1 MKKKV
6 VIVIALALSVIL
18 ALTLLAGC
26 AKTTDSAFSQGMIAV
41 QKDGLWG
48 FADEN
53 GDIAI
58 ECKYDSVSPFYGE
71 YAAVQMGSRS
81 FLIDVKGNDTGI
93 ELASVSVDASVSVAA
108 NEDRTLLAAREK
120 YTGLAGVL
128 STESGEW
135 VIRAAYDMIDF
146 LEGGLVLVT
155 IGSGSGNYGLF
166 DATGAEICPV
176 EYTDCAIGENAVI
189 MEKTVQGERVADV
202 FATDG
207 TVISEDVKIADAGT
221 TKGGLAYYEYTT
233 PATDTAAEK
242 VNQVVPGMNW
252 DKDTSV
258 SELIEGTTS
267 VYVTEDTATSAEGVT
282 TTYSVFKADGT
293 ALFNGLTKAPVYY
306 KDTGVLQIDRTAADA
321 TAPSYTYVDMKSG
334 SALENVPNDFT
345 VNGETPA
352 ISFMRLDDDS
362 LYYAI
367 GKEVF
372 AMGNST
378 AVFTGAEDEEEVGV
392 LAANVFV
399 GATETGVT
407 RIYNGTAR
415 VFETGAGEAFSG
427 SGMSVD
433 GAYFAVTNAE
443 GYVALYKNDGT
454 RLFGFDKEITDVSF
468 AE

>member
-58 ECKYDSVSPFYGE
+58 DCKYDYVSPFYGE
-71 YAAVQMGSRS
+71 YAAVEMGDRS

-93 ELASVSVDASVSVAA
+93 ELASASVAV
-108 NEDRTLLAAREK
+108 NEDRTLIAAREK
-120 YTGLAGVL
+120 YTGLEGVL

-135 VIRAAYDMIDF
+135 VIRAAYDEIDF
-146 LEGGLVLVT
+146 LEGGLVLVA
-155 IGSGSGNYGLF
+155 IGSGSDNYGLF
-166 DATGAEICPV
+166 DATGAEICPA
-176 EYTDCAIGENAVI
+176 EYTACAIGENAVI
-189 MEKTVQGERVADV
+189 MAKAVQGERVADV

-207 TVISEDVKIADAGT
+207 TVISEDVKISGVDVT
-221 TKGGLAYYEYTT
+221 QGGLAYYEYTT

-242 VNQVVPGMNW
+242 TNQVVPGLNW

-267 VYVTEDTATSAEGVT
+267 VYVTKDTATSAEGGVT
-282 TTYSVFKADGT
+282 ITYSVFKADGT
-293 ALFNGLTKAPVYY
+293 ALFNGLTKAPVYLR
-306 KDTGVLQIDRTAADA
+306 GVLQIDRTAADA

-334 SALENVPNDFT
+334 SALENVPNDFG
-345 VNGETPA
+345 VSGETPA
-352 ISFMRLDDDS
+352 IYFMRLDDDS

-372 AMGNST
+372 AMGNAT
-378 AVFTGAEDEEEVGV
+378 AVFTGAEDEEEVDMW
-392 LAANVFV
+392 AANVFV

-407 RIYNGTAR
+407 RIYNGTAW
-415 VFETGAGEAFSG
+415 VFETGVGEAFSG
-427 SGMSVD
+427 SGRSVD

-454 RLFGFDKEITDVSF
+454 QLFGFDKEITAVRF

>member
-58 ECKYDSVSPFYGE
+58 DCKYDSVSPFYGE
-71 YAAVQMGSRS
+71 YAAVKMGDRS

-93 ELASVSVDASVSVAA
+93 ELASASVAA
-108 NEDRTLLAAREK
+108 NEDRTLIAAREK
-120 YTGLAGVL
+120 YTGLEGVL

-135 VIRAAYDMIDF
+135 VIRAAYDEIEF

-155 IGSGSGNYGLF
+155 IGSGIGNYGLF
-166 DATGAEICPV
+166 DATGAEICPA
-176 EYTDCAIGENAVI
+176 EYTACAIGENAVI
-189 MEKTVQGERVADV
+189 MEKAVQGERVADV

-207 TVISEDVKIADAGT
+207 TVISEDVKISGT
-221 TKGGLAYYEYTT
+221 GKTNGGLAYYKYTT

-242 VNQVVPGMNW
+242 VDQVVPGLNW

-267 VYVTEDTATSAEGVT
+267 VYVTKDTATSAEGGVT
-282 TTYSVFKADGT
+282 ITYSVFKADGT
-293 ALFNGLTKAPVYY
+293 ALFNGLTKAPVY
-306 KDTGVLQIDRTAADA
+306 DNETGVLQIDRTAADA

-334 SALENVPNDFT
+334 SALENVPNDDR
-345 VNGETPA
+345 VSGETPA
-352 ISFMRLDDDS
+352 IFFMRLDDDS

-372 AMGNST
+372 AMGNAT
-378 AVFTGAEDEEEVGV
+378 AVFTGAEDAETIDV
-392 LAANVFV
+392 LAAGVF
-399 GATETGVT
+399 EEMSKTGVMK
-407 RIYNGTAR
+407 IYNNGVM
-415 VFETGAGEAFSG
+415 VFEIGVGQMKDDATL
-427 SGMSVD
+427 D

-454 RLFGFDKEITDVSF
+454 QLFGFDKEITAVRF
-468 AE
+468 AG

>member
-58 ECKYDSVSPFYGE
+58 DCKYDSVSPFYGE
-71 YAAVQMGSRS
+71 YAAVDMGSRS

-93 ELASVSVDASVSVAA
+93 ELASASVAA

-135 VIRAAYDMIDF
+135 VIRAAYDGVNF
-146 LEGGLVLVT
+146 LDGGLVLVT
-155 IGSGSGNYGLF
+155 IDSGSSNYGLF
-166 DATGAEICPV
+166 DATGAEICPA
-176 EYTDCAIGENAVI
+176 EYTACAIGENAVI

-207 TVISEDVKIADAGT
+207 TVISEDVKISNT
-221 TKGGLAYYEYTT
+221 WTPGGGRAYYEYTS

-267 VYVTEDTATSAEGVT
+267 VYVTRDTATSAEGDVT
-282 TTYSVFKADGT
+282 ITYSVFKADGT
-293 ALFNGLTKAPVYY
+293 ALFNGLTEMPVYRL
-306 KDTGVLQIDRTAADA
+306 GVLQIDRTAADA

-334 SALENVPNDFT
+334 SVLENVPNDFT
-345 VNGETPA
+345 ANGETPA

-372 AMGNST
+372 AMGNAT
-378 AVFTGAEDEEEVGV
+378 AVFTGAEDEEKVSV

-399 GATETGVT
+399 GITETGVT
-407 RIYNGTAR
+407 RIYNGTAEI
-415 VFETGAGEAFSG
+415 FKTGAGEAFSG
-427 SGMSVD
+427 SGMTVD
-433 GAYFAVTNAE
+433 GAYFFVTNVE

-454 RLFGFDKEITDVSF
+454 QLFGFDKEITAVRF

>member
-58 ECKYDSVSPFYGE
+58 DCKYDSVSPFYGE
-71 YAAVQMGSRS
+71 YAAVDMGSRS

-93 ELASVSVDASVSVAA
+93 ELAPESVVDNEVAA

-135 VIRAAYDMIDF
+135 VIRAAYDGIEF

-155 IGSGSGNYGLF
+155 INGDYDSNYGLF
-166 DATGAEICPV
+166 DATGAEICPA
-176 EYTDCAIGENAVI
+176 EYTACAIGENAVI
-189 MEKTVQGERVADV
+189 MEKAVQGERVADV

-207 TVISEDVKIADAGT
+207 TVISEDVKISDVDVT
-221 TKGGLAYYEYTT
+221 RGGLAYYKYTT

-242 VNQVVPGMNW
+242 VDQVVPGLNW

-267 VYVTEDTATSAEGVT
+267 VYVTKDTATSAEGGVT
-282 TTYSVFKADGT
+282 ITYSVFKADGT
-293 ALFNGLTKAPVYY
+293 ALFNGLTKMPVYNEIA
-306 KDTGVLQIDRTAADA
+306 GVLQIDRTAADA

-334 SALENVPNDFT
+334 SALENVPNDDR
-345 VNGETPA
+345 VSGETPA
-352 ISFMRLDDDS
+352 ISFMRLEDDS

-372 AMGNST
+372 AMGNPT
-378 AVFTGAEDEEEVGV
+378 AVFTGAEDEEEIDV

-399 GATETGVT
+399 GRTETGVLK
-407 RIYNGTAR
+407 IYNNGAM
-415 VFETGAGEAFSG
+415 VFEIGAGQQIYDATP
-427 SGMSVD
+427 D

-443 GYVALYKNDGT
+443 GYVAIYKNDGT
-454 RLFGFDKEITDVSF
+454 QLFGFDKEITAVRF

>member
-58 ECKYDSVSPFYGE
+58 DCKYDSVSPFYGE

-93 ELASVSVDASVSVAA
+93 ELASASVDA

-135 VIRAAYDMIDF
+135 VIRAAYDGVNF
-146 LEGGLVLVT
+146 LDGGLVLVA
-155 IGSGSGNYGLF
+155 INGYYDSNYGLF

-207 TVISEDVKIADAGT
+207 TVISEDVKISNTWT
-221 TKGGLAYYEYTT
+221 TEGGLVYYEYTI

-267 VYVTEDTATSAEGVT
+267 VYVTKDTATSAEGGVT
-282 TTYSVFKADGT
+282 ITYSVFKADGT
-293 ALFNGLTKAPVYY
+293 SLFNGLTKAPVYRS
-306 KDTGVLQIDRTAADA
+306 GVLQIDRTAADA

-334 SALENVPNDFT
+334 SALENVPNGFG
-345 VNGETPA
+345 VSGETPA

-372 AMGNST
+372 AMGNAT
-378 AVFTGAEDEEEVGV
+378 AVFTGAEDEEMVSV
-392 LAANVFV
+392 FAANVFV
-399 GATETGVT
+399 GITETGVLK
-407 RIYNGTAR
+407 IYNNGAM
-415 VFETGAGEAFSG
+415 VFEIGAGQQIYD
-427 SGMSVD
+427 VTPD

-443 GYVALYKNDGT
+443 GYVAIYKNDGT
-454 RLFGFDKEITDVSF
+454 QMFGFDKEITAVRF

>member
-41 QKDGLWG
+41 EKDGLWG

-58 ECKYDSVSPFYGE
+58 DCKYDSVSPFYGE
-71 YAAVQMGSRS
+71 YAAVKMGDRS

-93 ELASVSVDASVSVAA
+93 ELASASVAA
-108 NEDRTLLAAREK
+108 NEDRTLIAAREK

-135 VIRAAYDMIDF
+135 VIRAAYDEIEF
-146 LEGGLVLVT
+146 LDGGLVLVA
-155 IGSGSGNYGLF
+155 INGYSDSNYGLF
-166 DATGAEICPV
+166 DATGAEICPA
-176 EYTDCAIGENAVI
+176 EYTACAIGENAVI
-189 MEKTVQGERVADV
+189 MEKAVQGERVADV

-207 TVISEDVKIADAGT
+207 TVISEDVKISDVDVT
-221 TKGGLAYYEYTT
+221 RGGLAYYKYTT

-242 VNQVVPGMNW
+242 VDQVVPGLNW

-267 VYVTEDTATSAEGVT
+267 VYVTKDTATSAEGGVT
-282 TTYSVFKADGT
+282 ITYSVFKADGT
-293 ALFNGLTKAPVYY
+293 ALFNGLTKMPVYNEIA
-306 KDTGVLQIDRTAADA
+306 GLLQIDRTAADA

-334 SALENVPNDFT
+334 SALENVPNDDR
-345 VNGETPA
+345 VSGETPA
-352 ISFMRLDDDS
+352 IFFMRLDDDS

-372 AMGNST
+372 AMGNAT
-378 AVFTGAEDEEEVGV
+378 AVFTGAEDEEMVGV

-399 GATETGVT
+399 GITETGVT
-407 RIYNGTAR
+407 RIYNGTAEI
-415 VFETGAGEAFSG
+415 FKTGAGEAFSG
-427 SGMSVD
+427 SGMTVD
-433 GAYFAVTNAE
+433 GAYFVVTNVE

-454 RLFGFDKEITDVSF
+454 QMFGFDKEITAVRF

>member
-58 ECKYDSVSPFYGE
+58 DCKYDSVLPFYGE
-71 YAAVQMGSRS
+71 YAAVKMGSRS

-93 ELASVSVDASVSVAA
+93 ELASASVDA

-135 VIRAAYDMIDF
+135 VIRAAYDGVNF
-146 LEGGLVLVT
+146 LDGGLVLVA
-155 IGSGSGNYGLF
+155 INGYYDSNYGLF

-207 TVISEDVKIADAGT
+207 TVISEDVKISNTWT
-221 TKGGLAYYEYTT
+221 TEGGLVYYEYTI

-242 VNQVVPGMNW
+242 VDQVVPGMNW

-267 VYVTEDTATSAEGVT
+267 VYVTKDTATSAEGGVT
-282 TTYSVFKADGT
+282 ITYSVFKADGT
-293 ALFNGLTKAPVYY
+293 SLFNGLTKAPVYRS
-306 KDTGVLQIDRTAADA
+306 GVLQIDRTAADA

-334 SALENVPNDFT
+334 SALENVPNGFG
-345 VNGETPA
+345 VSGETPA

-372 AMGNST
+372 AMGNAT
-378 AVFTGAEDEEEVGV
+378 AVFTGAEDAETIDV
-392 LAANVFV
+392 LAAGVF
-399 GATETGVT
+399 EEMSKTGVMK
-407 RIYNGTAR
+407 IYNNGVM
-415 VFETGAGEAFSG
+415 VFEIGVGQMIDDATL
-427 SGMSVD
+427 D

-454 RLFGFDKEITDVSF
+454 QLFGFDKEITAVRF

>member
-58 ECKYDSVSPFYGE
+58 DCKYDYVSPFYGE
-71 YAAVQMGSRS
+71 YAAVEMGDRS

-93 ELASVSVDASVSVAA
+93 ELASASVAV
-108 NEDRTLLAAREK
+108 NEDRTLIAAREK
-120 YTGLAGVL
+120 YTGLEGVL

-135 VIRAAYDMIDF
+135 VIRAAYDEIDF
-146 LEGGLVLVT
+146 LEGGLVLVA
-155 IGSGSGNYGLF
+155 IGSHSDNYGLF
-166 DATGAEICPV
+166 DATGAEICPA
-176 EYTDCAIGENAVI
+176 EYTACAIGENAVI
-189 MEKTVQGERVADV
+189 MAKAVQGERVADV

-221 TKGGLAYYEYTT
+221 TEGGLVYYEYTT

-242 VNQVVPGMNW
+242 TNQVVPGMNW

-267 VYVTEDTATSAEGVT
+267 VYVTKDTATSAEGGVT
-282 TTYSVFKADGT
+282 ITYSVFKADGT
-293 ALFNGLTKAPVYY
+293 SLFNGLTKAPVYRS
-306 KDTGVLQIDRTAADA
+306 GVLQIDRTAADA

-334 SALENVPNDFT
+334 SALENVPNDFPNDFT
-345 VNGETPA
+345 VSGETPA
-352 ISFMRLDDDS
+352 IYFMRLDDDS

-372 AMGNST
+372 AMGNAT
-378 AVFTGAEDEEEVGV
+378 AVFTGAEDAETIDL
-392 LAANVFV
+392 LAAGVFV
-399 GATETGVT
+399 EMSKTGVMK
-407 RIYNGTAR
+407 IYNNGAM
-415 VFETGAGEAFSG
+415 VFEIGAGQQIYDATP
-427 SGMSVD
+427 D

-443 GYVALYKNDGT
+443 GYVAIYKNDGT
-454 RLFGFDKEITDVSF
+454 QMFGFDKEITAVRF

>member
-41 QKDGLWG
+41 EKDGLWG

-58 ECKYDSVSPFYGE
+58 DCKYDSVSPFYGE
-71 YAAVQMGSRS
+71 YAAVKMGDRS

-93 ELASVSVDASVSVAA
+93 ELASASVAA
-108 NEDRTLLAAREK
+108 NEDRTLIAAREK
-120 YTGLAGVL
+120 YTELAGVL

-135 VIRAAYDMIDF
+135 VIRAAYDEIEF
-146 LEGGLVLVT
+146 LDGGLVLVA
-155 IGSGSGNYGLF
+155 INGYSDSNYGLF
-166 DATGAEICPV
+166 DATGAEICPA
-176 EYTDCAIGENAVI
+176 EYTACAIGENAVI
-189 MEKTVQGERVADV
+189 MEKAVQGERVADV

-207 TVISEDVKIADAGT
+207 TVISEDVKISDVDVT
-221 TKGGLAYYEYTT
+221 RGGLAYYKYTT
-233 PATDTAAEK
+233 PATDAAAEK
-242 VNQVVPGMNW
+242 VDQVVPGLNW

-267 VYVTEDTATSAEGVT
+267 VYVTKDTATSAEGGVT
-282 TTYSVFKADGT
+282 ITYSVFKADGT
-293 ALFNGLTKAPVYY
+293 ALFNGLTEMPVYRS
-306 KDTGVLQIDRTAADA
+306 GVLQIDRTAADA
-321 TAPSYTYVDMKSG
+321 TAHSYTYVDMKSG

-345 VNGETPA
+345 ANGETPA
-352 ISFMRLDDDS
+352 ISFMRLADDS

-378 AVFTGAEDEEEVGV
+378 AVFTGAEDEEEVRV

-399 GATETGVT
+399 GTTETGVLK
-407 RIYNGTAR
+407 IYNNGAM
-415 VFETGAGEAFSG
+415 VFEIGAGQQIYGATP
-427 SGMSVD
+427 D
-433 GAYFAVTNAE
+433 GAYFAVKNAE

-454 RLFGFDKEITDVSF
+454 QLFGFDKEITVVRF

>member
-26 AKTTDSAFSQGMIAV
+26 TKTTDSAFSQGMIAV

-58 ECKYDSVSPFYGE
+58 DCKYDSVSPFYGE
-71 YAAVQMGSRS
+71 YAAVKMGSRS

-93 ELASVSVDASVSVAA
+93 ELASVSVAV

-120 YTGLAGVL
+120 YTGLEGVL

-135 VIRAAYDMIDF
+135 VIRAAYDGIDF
-146 LEGGLVLVT
+146 LEGGLVLVA
-155 IGSGSGNYGLF
+155 IGSDSGNYGLF
-166 DATGAEICPV
+166 DATGAEICPA
-176 EYTDCAIGENAVI
+176 EYTACAIGENAVI
-189 MEKTVQGERVADV
+189 MVKAVQEEPVADV

-207 TVISEDVKIADAGT
+207 TVISEDVKISDVDVT
-221 TKGGLAYYEYTT
+221 QGGLAYYEYTT
-233 PATDTAAEK
+233 PATDTAAGK

-267 VYVTEDTATSAEGVT
+267 VYVTKDTAASAEGGVT
-282 TTYSVFKADGT
+282 ITYSVFKADGT
-293 ALFNGLTKAPVYY
+293 ALFNGLTKAPVYD

-334 SALENVPNDFT
+334 SALENVPNDFPNDFG
-345 VNGETPA
+345 VSGETPA

-372 AMGNST
+372 AMGNAT
-378 AVFTGAEDEEEVGV
+378 AVFTGAEDEEEVDV

-399 GATETGVT
+399 GATATGVLK
-407 RIYNGTAR
+407 IYNNGAM
-415 VFETGAGEAFSG
+415 VFEIGVGQMIYDATP
-427 SGMSVD
+427 D

-454 RLFGFDKEITDVSF
+454 QLFGFDKEITAVRF

>member
-26 AKTTDSAFSQGMIAV
+26 TKTTDSAFSQGMIAV

-58 ECKYDSVSPFYGE
+58 DCKYDSVSPFYGE
-71 YAAVQMGSRS
+71 YAAVKMGSRS

-93 ELASVSVDASVSVAA
+93 ELASVSVAV

-120 YTGLAGVL
+120 YTGLEGVL

-135 VIRAAYDMIDF
+135 VIRAAYDGIDF
-146 LEGGLVLVT
+146 LEGGLVLVA
-155 IGSGSGNYGLF
+155 IGSDSGNYGLF
-166 DATGAEICPV
+166 DATGAEICPA
-176 EYTDCAIGENAVI
+176 EYTACAIGENAVI
-189 MEKTVQGERVADV
+189 MVKAVQEEPVADV

-207 TVISEDVKIADAGT
+207 TVISEDVKISDVDVT
-221 TKGGLAYYEYTT
+221 QGGLAYYEYTT
-233 PATDTAAEK
+233 PATDTAAGK

-267 VYVTEDTATSAEGVT
+267 VYVTEDTATSAEGGVT

-293 ALFNGLTKAPVYY
+293 ALFNGLTERPVYRL
-306 KDTGVLQIDRTAADA
+306 GVLQIDRTAADA

-334 SALENVPNDFT
+334 SALENVPNGFT

-372 AMGNST
+372 AMGNAT
-378 AVFTGAEDEEEVGV
+378 AVFTGAEDAETIDV
-392 LAANVFV
+392 LAAGVF
-399 GATETGVT
+399 EEISKTGVMK
-407 RIYNGTAR
+407 IYNNGVM
-415 VFETGAGEAFSG
+415 VFEIGVGQMKDDATL
-427 SGMSVD
+427 D

-454 RLFGFDKEITDVSF
+454 RLFGFDKEITAVRF
-468 AE
+468 LAE

>member
-58 ECKYDSVSPFYGE
+58 DCKYDSVSPFYGE

-93 ELASVSVDASVSVAA
+93 ELASVSVDA
-108 NEDRTLLAAREK
+108 NKDRTLLAAREK

-135 VIRAAYDMIDF
+135 VIRAAYDGIKF
-146 LEGGLVLVT
+146 LEGGLVLVA
-155 IGSGSGNYGLF
+155 INGYYDSNYGLF

-207 TVISEDVKIADAGT
+207 TVISEDVKISNTWT
-221 TKGGLAYYEYTT
+221 TEGGLAYYKYTT

-258 SELIEGTTS
+258 SELIEGTTA

-282 TTYSVFKADGT
+282 STYSVFKADGT
-293 ALFNGLTKAPVYY
+293 ALFNGLTKAPVYD

-334 SALENVPNDFT
+334 SALENVPNGFG
-345 VNGETPA
+345 VSGETPA

-372 AMGNST
+372 AMGNAT
-378 AVFTGAEDEEEVGV
+378 AVFTGAEDEEWVGV

-399 GATETGVT
+399 GTTATGVT
-407 RIYNGTAR
+407 KIYNGTAA
-415 VFETGAGEAFSG
+415 VFETGVGEAFSG

-433 GAYFAVTNAE
+433 GAYFFVTNVE

-454 RLFGFDKEITDVSF
+454 QLFGFDKEITAVSF

>member
-41 QKDGLWG
+41 EKDGLWG

-58 ECKYDSVSPFYGE
+58 DCKYDSVSPFYGE
-71 YAAVQMGSRS
+71 YAAVKMGDRS

-93 ELASVSVDASVSVAA
+93 ELASASVAA
-108 NEDRTLLAAREK
+108 NEDRTLIAAREK
-120 YTGLAGVL
+120 YTELAGVL

-135 VIRAAYDMIDF
+135 VIRAAYDGIDF

-155 IGSGSGNYGLF
+155 INGDYDSNYGLF
-166 DATGAEICPV
+166 DATGAEICPA
-176 EYTDCAIGENAVI
+176 EYTDGAIGENAVI
-189 MEKTVQGERVADV
+189 MEKAVQGERVADV

-207 TVISEDVKIADAGT
+207 TVISEDVKISDVDVT
-221 TKGGLAYYEYTT
+221 QGGLAYYKYTT

-242 VNQVVPGMNW
+242 VDQVVPGLNW

-267 VYVTEDTATSAEGVT
+267 VYVTRDTATSAEGDVT
-282 TTYSVFKADGT
+282 ITYSVFKADGT
-293 ALFNGLTKAPVYY
+293 ALFNGLTEMPVYRL
-306 KDTGVLQIDRTAADA
+306 GVLQIDRTAADA
-321 TAPSYTYVDMKSG
+321 TAPSYTYVDIKSG
-334 SALENVPNDFT
+334 SVLENVPNDFT
-345 VNGETPA
+345 ANGETPA

-392 LAANVFV
+392 LAANVFTGETATGV
-399 GATETGVT
+399 LKIYNNGAMVFEIGAGQQIYGATP
-407 RIYNGTAR
+407 
-415 VFETGAGEAFSG
+415 
-427 SGMSVD
+427 D

-454 RLFGFDKEITDVSF
+454 QMFGFDKEITAVRF

>member
-58 ECKYDSVSPFYGE
+58 DCKYDSVSPFYGE

-93 ELASVSVDASVSVAA
+93 ELASASVDA

-135 VIRAAYDMIDF
+135 VIRAAYDGVNF
-146 LEGGLVLVT
+146 LDGGLVLVA
-155 IGSGSGNYGLF
+155 INGYYDSNYGLF

-207 TVISEDVKIADAGT
+207 TVISEDVKISNTWT
-221 TKGGLAYYEYTT
+221 TEGGLVYYEYTI

-267 VYVTEDTATSAEGVT
+267 VYVTKDTATSAEGGVT
-282 TTYSVFKADGT
+282 ITYSVFKADGT
-293 ALFNGLTKAPVYY
+293 SLFNGLTKAPVYRS
-306 KDTGVLQIDRTAADA
+306 GVLQIDRTAADA

-334 SALENVPNDFT
+334 SALENVPNGFG
-345 VNGETPA
+345 VSGETPA

-372 AMGNST
+372 AMGNAT
-378 AVFTGAEDEEEVGV
+378 AVFTGAEDAETIDV
-392 LAANVFV
+392 LAAGVF
-399 GATETGVT
+399 EEMSKTGVMK
-407 RIYNGTAR
+407 IYNNGVM
-415 VFETGAGEAFSG
+415 VFEIGVGQMIDDATL
-427 SGMSVD
+427 D

-454 RLFGFDKEITDVSF
+454 RLFGFDKEITAVDF
-468 AE
+468 AEE

>member
-58 ECKYDSVSPFYGE
+58 DCKYDSVSPFYGE

-93 ELASVSVDASVSVAA
+93 ELASASVDA

-135 VIRAAYDMIDF
+135 VIRAAYDGVNF
-146 LEGGLVLVT
+146 LDGGLVLVA
-155 IGSGSGNYGLF
+155 INGYYDSNYGLF

-207 TVISEDVKIADAGT
+207 TVISEDVKISNTWT
-221 TKGGLAYYEYTT
+221 TEGGLVYYEYTI

-267 VYVTEDTATSAEGVT
+267 VYVTKDTATSAEGGVT
-282 TTYSVFKADGT
+282 ITYSVFKADGT
-293 ALFNGLTKAPVYY
+293 SLFNGLTKAPVYRS
-306 KDTGVLQIDRTAADA
+306 GVLQIDRTAADA

-334 SALENVPNDFT
+334 SALENVPNGFG
-345 VNGETPA
+345 VSGETPA

-372 AMGNST
+372 AMGNAT
-378 AVFTGAEDEEEVGV
+378 AVFTGAEDAETIDV
-392 LAANVFV
+392 LAAGVF
-399 GATETGVT
+399 EEMSKTGVMK
-407 RIYNGTAR
+407 IYNNGVM
-415 VFETGAGEAFSG
+415 VFEIGVGQMKDNATL
-427 SGMSVD
+427 D

-454 RLFGFDKEITDVSF
+454 QLFGFDKEITAVRF
-468 AE
+468 AG

>member
-58 ECKYDSVSPFYGE
+58 ECKYDFVSPFYGE
-71 YAAVQMGSRS
+71 YAAVKMGSRS

-135 VIRAAYDMIDF
+135 VIRAAYDGIKF
-146 LEGGLVLVT
+146 LEGGLVLVAT
-155 IGSGSGNYGLF
+155 NGYDDSNYGLF

-207 TVISEDVKIADAGT
+207 TVISEDVKISNTGT
-221 TKGGLAYYEYTT
+221 TGGGLAYYKYTT
-233 PATDTAAEK
+233 PATDTAAGK

-282 TTYSVFKADGT
+282 ITYSVFKADGT
-293 ALFNGLTKAPVYY
+293 ALFNGLTKKPVYQL
-306 KDTGVLQIDRTAADA
+306 GVLQIDRTAADA

-334 SALENVPNDFT
+334 SVLENVPNGFT
-345 VNGETPA
+345 ANGETPA

-372 AMGNST
+372 AMGNAT
-378 AVFTGAEDEEEVGV
+378 AVFTGAEDAETIDV
-392 LAANVFV
+392 LAAGVFEEIS
-399 GATETGVT
+399 ETGVMK
-407 RIYNGTAR
+407 IYNNGVM
-415 VFETGAGEAFSG
+415 VFEIGVGQMKDDATL
-427 SGMSVD
+427 D

-454 RLFGFDKEITDVSF
+454 RLFGFDKEITAVRF
-468 AE
+468 LAE